1 MASENNMRK
10 NEDADVSDRASSLV
24 RFVVIIITTLI
35 VVVGGGIGL
44 ASAMYS
50 AGKWTGEINSKLG
63 LILSRVDSLATLSEK
78 ADSIIKDHEKRL
90 TNLEALG
97 SKNAQEMRKELDEL
111 KETVKLH
118 LVSPQK

>member
-1 MASENNMRK
+1 MASDNNMRK

-78 ADSIIKDHEKRL
+78 ADSVLKDHEKRL
-90 TNLEALG
+90 SSLEALG
-97 SKNAQEMRKELDEL
+97 SKNAQEMRKELDEI

-118 LVSPQK
+118 LVAPQK